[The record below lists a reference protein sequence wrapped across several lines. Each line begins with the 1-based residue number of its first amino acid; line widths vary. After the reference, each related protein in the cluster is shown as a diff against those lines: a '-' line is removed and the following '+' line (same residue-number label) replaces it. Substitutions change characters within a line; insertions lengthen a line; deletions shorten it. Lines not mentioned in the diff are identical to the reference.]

1 MTGRLKLAG
10 IGFILAAALFGAL
23 LSAPRAHAE
32 TWGFIENQY
41 DPRIF
46 GGDEDTRLARAHFI
60 HGNYGLAQQ
69 YYLRAIEAT
78 PQNSAAWT
86 GLAASY
92 DRIGRFDLAARAY
105 RQAERHGAVR
115 YVIMNNRGYERL
127 LRGDRRGALRLFY
140 EARELAPGNPTIANN
155 IAIAES
161 GQGYFWKGH
170 GAIPLPQGAGQPYY
184 WFDSLR

>member
-1 MTGRLKLAG
+1 MAGRLRLAN
-10 IGFILAAALFGAL
+10 IAYLLAATL
-23 LSAPRAHAE
+23 LGVLSAAPRAHAE

-46 GGDEDTRLARAHFI
+46 GGDEDTRLARAHFV
-60 HGNYGLAQQ
+60 HGDYGLAQQ
-69 YYLRAIEAT
+69 YYLRAVEAS

-115 YVIMNNRGYERL
+115 YVILNNRG
-127 LRGDRRGALRLFY
+127 
-140 EARELAPGNPTIANN
+140 
-155 IAIAES
+155 
-161 GQGYFWKGH
+161 
-170 GAIPLPQGAGQPYY
+170 
-184 WFDSLR
+184 